1 MIVCRYIQWRA
12 EEEGVTHLLAQ
23 CKPRRYDPKEGG
35 EKASNDAMNDQFAG
49 LSSKAMSTFDP
60 APRKFGKVWT
70 QGSGKGFFA
79 NTKWKEKLLCVGLAG
94 ICLFYD
100 DKVRTCNHLP
110 YLPHSSSNL
119 SSPPTRCSRPL
130 SMQEITD
137 DNKPKNIIQLAL
149 CTVDPAPVKDAS
161 DGHSHGF
168 EIVAPQRNFTF
179 AVGSEAERDA
189 WIDAIRAE
197 IKVRPGLI
205 QAIYLMWPLSNL
217 PM

>member
-23 CKPRRYDPKEGG
+23 CKPRRYDPKEG

-60 APRKFGKVWT
+60 APRKFGKVWK

-100 DKVRTCNHLP
+100 DKVRGYYH
-110 YLPHSSSNL
+110 
-119 SSPPTRCSRPL
+119 
-130 SMQEITD
+130 
-137 DNKPKNIIQLAL
+137 
-149 CTVDPAPVKDAS
+149 
-161 DGHSHGF
+161 
-168 EIVAPQRNFTF
+168 
-179 AVGSEAERDA
+179 
-189 WIDAIRAE
+189 
-197 IKVRPGLI
+197 
-205 QAIYLMWPLSNL
+205 
-217 PM
+217 